1 MVIGETAIVKDDLA
15 LDHGD
20 HAIIGGGAKGF
31 GEHRPAQEPSY
42 RSPARR
48 GSEICLTRPLLL
60 LAFPA
65 AVFFRLAGGSCLI
78 PNWTMIPSL
87 SSSGIASFTFCP
99 KLGPEHLGNHVP
111 IHYRPCVALISCV
124 RVVGLVMCPAT
135 QSLLR
140 SEES

>member
-1 MVIGETAIVKDDLA
+1 MVLCITGVEIRYDAQWLFIHRTCVVIGETAIVKDDLA

-31 GEHRPAQEPSY
+31 GEHRPAQEPPY

-65 AVFFRLAGGSCLI
+65 AVFFRLAGGSWLI
-78 PNWTMIPSL
+78 PSWTMIPSL

-99 KLGPEHLGNHVP
+99 KLGPEHL
-111 IHYRPCVALISCV
+111 AT
-124 RVVGLVMCPAT
+124 MCRYFTPDPAW
-135 QSLLR
+135 R
-140 SEES
+140 